1 MPKKQTTAT
10 STEIFKGYEDLRHTA
25 GSLKMLSRAF
35 ETTGNSSMAEELL
48 CLAEEIMTSRE
59 KMLEEFQAAIS
70 QGCFQ

>member
-1 MPKKQTTAT
+1 MANVKHFF
-10 STEIFKGYEDLRHTA
+10 EGYEDLRHTA

-48 CLAEEIMTSRE
+48 CLAEEIITSRE

>member
-1 MPKKQTTAT
+1 MANVKHFFQA
-10 STEIFKGYEDLRHTA
+10 YEDLRHTA

-35 ETTGNSSMAEELL
+35 ATTGNSSMAEELL
-48 CLAEEIMTSRE
+48 CLAEEIMASRE

>member
-1 MPKKQTTAT
+1 MANVKHFF
-10 STEIFKGYEDLRHTA
+10 EGYEDLRHTA

-48 CLAEEIMTSRE
+48 CLAEEIMVSRE